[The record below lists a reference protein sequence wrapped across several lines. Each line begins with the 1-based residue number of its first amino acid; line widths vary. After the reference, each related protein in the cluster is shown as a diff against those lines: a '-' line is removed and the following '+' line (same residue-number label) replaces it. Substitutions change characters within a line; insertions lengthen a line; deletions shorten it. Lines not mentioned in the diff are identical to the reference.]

1 MVSEKQI
8 ISLKEELKDDNFAV
22 EYEVVPVFSSSDL
35 KSTLKTE
42 ILDGISDIDRRVELI
57 DNEVAKINSEIERYI
72 NNADWLDYTVAVAS
86 GILCGMIDSFFVG
99 EFSLKNENGDW
110 KSSEKINGFVI
121 KAAQKNGYKG
131 DDLQG
136 AIKYLEDNFH
146 IASDP
151 NLNDFGG
158 GLQHHLRDFAHHPT
172 PVGLFFSLL
181 TQFTSKCYGTNT
193 AGAFIITPVKDLTLI
208 GRNLPEKFT
217 FGVINWVFHMISDMA
232 GSHATVGA
240 GTGLPGPIVS
250 LLKEIS
256 SLPFFQIF
264 KNSDGKAK
272 FSVWISKLFNG
283 TLFAERDSNNK
294 IIRESVKNFDLRAE
308 LSLFSEITRQAVPV
322 VINECVVRAFY
333 FIRRFAQECKRKN
346 IRSISDLSKIDYQK
360 ILPFKNRTIVRMLTI
375 STGTFTTIDLAD
387 ATIRSAVKNAGQ
399 VASPIFWKDF
409 VLRVN
414 FVGVGRFAIA
424 IGTDVGMG
432 MKKSALEN
440 KRMIL
445 MSEQIE
451 LLNARVFYYQA
462 NMWLEIGS
470 TEKSLENLEKYIDYS
485 ATVFTDSFL
494 HIEESIRN
502 IGNYIPE
509 IEKKNPGFTKQL
521 LDAMW

>member
-8 ISLKEELKDDNFAV
+8 ISLKQELKDDDFVV
-22 EYEVVPVFSSSDL
+22 EYEVVPVFASSDL
-35 KSTLKTE
+35 KSTHKNE
-42 ILDGISDIDRRVELI
+42 IRDAISDIDRHVELI
-57 DNEVAKINSEIERYI
+57 DNEVAKINSEIERYT

-110 KSSEKINGFVI
+110 KSSEKI
-121 KAAQKNGYKG
+121 NGYKG

-208 GRNLPEKFT
+208 GRNIPEKFT

-256 SLPFFQIF
+256 SLPFFYFFQ
-264 KNSDGKAK
+264 NSDGNAK

-308 LSLFSEITRQAVPV
+308 LSLFGEITRQAVPV
-322 VINECVVRAFY
+322 IINECVVRGFY
-333 FIRRFAQECKRKN
+333 FIRHFAQECKRKN

-387 ATIRSAVKNAGQ
+387 AAIRSAVKNAGQ

-424 IGTDVGMG
+424 IGTDVSMA

-494 HIEESIRN
+494 NIEESIRN

>member
-8 ISLKEELKDDNFAV
+8 ISFKQELKDDNFAV
-22 EYEVVPVFSSSDL
+22 EYEVVPVFASSDL
-35 KSTLKTE
+35 KSTHKNE
-42 ILDGISDIDRRVELI
+42 IRDAISDIDRHVELI
-57 DNEVAKINSEIERYI
+57 DNEVAKINSEIERYT

-208 GRNLPEKFT
+208 GRNIPEKFT

-264 KNSDGKAK
+264 KNSDGNAK

-308 LSLFSEITRQAVPV
+308 LSLFGEITRQAVPV
-322 VINECVVRAFY
+322 IINECVVRAFY
-333 FIRRFAQECKRKN
+333 FIRHFAQECKRQN
-346 IRSISDLSKIDYQK
+346 IRSISDLSKIDYK
-360 ILPFKNRTIVRMLTI
+360 NILPFKNRTIVRMLTI
-375 STGTFTTIDLAD
+375 STGVFTTIDLAD
-387 ATIRSAVKNAGQ
+387 SAVRSAIKNGGQ
-399 VASPIFWKDF
+399 VASPLFWKDF

-424 IGTDVGMG
+424 IVTDVSMG

-451 LLNARVFYYQA
+451 LLNARVFYYQE
-462 NMWLEIGS
+462 NMWLEIDE
-470 TEKSLENLEKYIDYS
+470 TEKAINDIEKYIENS
-485 ATVFTDSFL
+485 AKSFSL
-494 HIEESIRN
+494 LYNDIENSVEKIGKYVPSI
-502 IGNYIPE
+502 
-509 IEKKNPGFTKQL
+509 KQKNPGL
-521 LDAMW
+521 LESLADKMW